1 MGVVLV
7 DQGKVCHYFC
17 WPNIVSSSI
26 NSLAEKYPVSH
37 WDADQVMFL
46 YMISLKTCL
55 ACISAGR
62 FMAGESKST
71 EKFCVAKFYS
81 DPTNLQKEKAKKP
94 WHQKT
99 FVVGYR

>member
-7 DQGKVCHYFC
+7 DQGKVCHYFY

-46 YMISLKTCL
+46 YMISLKTRL

-62 FMAGESKST
+62 FMAGESQST
-71 EKFCVAKFYS
+71 GKFCVATFYLY
-81 DPTNLQKEKAKKP
+81 PTNQQKQKEKKL
-94 WHQKT
+94 
-99 FVVGYR
+99 

>member
-55 ACISAGR
+55 ACILAGR
-62 FMAGESKST
+62 VMQENLKALR
-71 EKFCVAKFYS
+71 KFVLLNFTCIPQISRNK
-81 DPTNLQKEKAKKP
+81 KEKKKAI
-94 WHQKT
+94 T
-99 FVVGYR
+99 